1 MNILIVGCG
10 RVGAHL
16 ARVLEEEGHDV
27 SILAEHEEDMELLL
41 TLENYS
47 FEGYSQVGSPIDVD
61 MLRTAGIENCEAVV
75 AVCPQDNINIMV
87 AQIAERLFHVPRV
100 LARIGDP
107 SRKRMFAERMSMRA
121 VCPTNLTAEALLHGL
136 LDEDRT
142 MRVTIGSSTM
152 AFLLADPLPEQINH
166 PLSYVKA
173 PAGHSL
179 YGVLRANGTVEL
191 NIMPGPLLHT
201 GDKII
206 YSCIAD

>member
-16 ARVLEEEGHDV
+16 ARVLDQEGHDM
-27 SILAEHEEDMELLL
+27 SILAEREEDLELLL
-41 TLENYS
+41 TLENYA

-61 MLRTAGIENCEAVV
+61 MLRTAGIENCDAVV

-87 AQIAERLFHVPRV
+87 AQIAERLFQVPHV
-100 LARIGDP
+100 LARISDP
-107 SRKRMFAERMSMRA
+107 SRKRMFSERMGMRA

-136 LDEDRT
+136 LAEERT
-142 MRVTIGSSTM
+142 MQVTIGSSTM
-152 AFLLADPLPEQINH
+152 AFLLADPEPEQINH
-166 PLSYVKA
+166 PLSYVKV